1 MDEKLASYARVSCI
15 GYNCLE
21 GKEFS
26 KRSGSMMRRV
36 REFFESKNTKRKK
49 RLIDGKCFF
58 AGFSVCQ
65 KDSTREAIKIPV

>member
-1 MDEKLASYARVSCI
+1 MDEKLASYACVSCI

-49 RLIDGKCFF
+49 RLIDGKCLP
-58 AGFSVCQ
+58 ASP
-65 KDSTREAIKIPV
+65 SARKIRLEKR